1 MGAEVKVEKIVYESL
16 LKGGIFRLI
25 FTKFLSSQEGGI
37 IFALIIMCLT
47 VALINPAFVS
57 RYNLTTLILG
67 FSFISIVA
75 FGETIVLIS
84 GEIDLSIG
92 AIAGL
97 SGIGSAWLMVNS
109 GLSPV
114 LAIIAGLAI
123 GAACGLVNGFLIT
136 KIRLNSFIVTLGTM
150 EAFSGLIM
158 VITKGWAI
166 VRIPKSIFFLG
177 RGQLLGVPIPVIIMI
192 AVLVY
197 LSFILKNTV
206 FGQRVYLLGGSEIA
220 ARVVGIDVE
229 KIKIIIFTISGIL
242 SATAGV
248 LMVARLTSGQPT
260 VGQYWLL
267 PSIAAAVIGGTS
279 LTGGR
284 GGLIG
289 TLAGAAILGVLQ
301 NAIAILGISPY
312 WERTIIGT
320 VVVLA
325 VTVDVIR
332 ERTRYLRMIEGMI
345 IKK

>member
-1 MGAEVKVEKIVYESL
+1 MEMEAKMEKRVQGSL
-16 LKGGIFRLI
+16 LRSNIFRPI
-25 FTKFLSSQEGGI
+25 FTSFLSSQEGGI

-47 VALINPAFVS
+47 IAFINPAFVS
-57 RYNLTTLILG
+57 KYNLTTLILG

-114 LAIIAGLAI
+114 LAIVAGLAM
-123 GAACGLVNGFLIT
+123 GAACGFVNGFLIT

-166 VRIPKSIFFLG
+166 VRIPESIFFLG
-177 RGQLLGVPIPVIIMI
+177 RGQALGVPIPVVIMTAI
-192 AVLVY
+192 LIY
-197 LSFILKNTV
+197 LSFILKSTV

-220 ARVVGIDVE
+220 ARVVGINVE
-229 KIKIIIFTISGIL
+229 KMKIIIFTLSGIL
-242 SATAGV
+242 SASAGV

-284 GGLIG
+284 GRLIG

-332 ERTRYLRMIEGMI
+332 QRTGYRKMIERMI
-345 IKK
+345 KKQ

>member
-1 MGAEVKVEKIVYESL
+1 MEIEAKIEKKVHRSL
-16 LKGGIFRLI
+16 LKGSVLRLI
-25 FTKFLSSQEGGI
+25 FTKLLSSQAGGI
-37 IFALIIMCLT
+37 IFALIIICLII
-47 VALINPAFVS
+47 AFFNPAFLS
-57 RYNLTTLILG
+57 KYNLTTLILG

-75 FGETIVLIS
+75 FGETMVLIS

-97 SGIGSAWLMVNS
+97 SGIGAAWLMVNS
-109 GLSPV
+109 GLSPI
-114 LAIIAGLAI
+114 LAIVAGLAM

-136 KIRLNSFIVTLGTM
+136 KIKLNSFIVTLGTM

-166 VRIPKSIFFLG
+166 VRIPESIFFLG
-177 RGQLLGVPIPVIIMI
+177 RGQVLGAPIPVVIMI
-192 AVLVY
+192 AILFY
-197 LSFILKNTV
+197 LSLVLKSTV
-206 FGQRVYLLGGSEIA
+206 FGQRVYLVGGSEIA
-220 ARVVGIDVE
+220 ARVVGINVE
-229 KIKIIIFTISGIL
+229 KMKITIFTLSGIL

-289 TLAGAAILGVLQ
+289 TLAGAAIMGVLQ

-312 WERTIIGT
+312 WERTIIGI

-325 VTVDVIR
+325 VTMDVIR
-332 ERTRYLRMIEGMI
+332 QRTGYLKMIGRMI
-345 IKK
+345 KR

>member
-1 MGAEVKVEKIVYESL
+1 METKAERIVYKTF
-16 LKGGIFRLI
+16 LKNNIFNLIFR
-25 FTKFLSSQEGGI
+25 KFLSSQEGSI

-47 VALINPAFVS
+47 IAFINPAFVS

-75 FGETIVLIS
+75 FGETLVLIS

-114 LAIIAGLAI
+114 LSILVGLGIGAVCGLA
-123 GAACGLVNGFLIT
+123 NGFLTT
-136 KIRLNSFIVTLGTM
+136 KIGLNSFIVTLGTM

-158 VITKGWAI
+158 VITRGWAI
-166 VRIPKSIFFLG
+166 VRIPQSIFFLG
-177 RGQLLGVPIPVIIMI
+177 RGNILGIPIPVTIMVAI
-192 AVLVY
+192 LIY
-197 LSFILKNTV
+197 LSFILKSTV
-206 FGQRVYLLGGSEIA
+206 FGQRVYFLGGSVNA
-220 ARVVGIDVE
+220 ARVVGINVA
-229 KIKIIIFTISGIL
+229 KTKIIIFTLSGLL
-242 SATAGV
+242 SAVAGV

-289 TLAGAAILGVLQ
+289 TLSGAAILGVLQ

-320 VVVLA
+320 VVILA
-325 VTVDVIR
+325 VTVDVFR
-332 ERTRYLRMIEGMI
+332 RKSEYLEMIQRMV
-345 IKK
+345 KK